1 MFSCL
6 WLQTQP
12 NALMDFMKIFHTGSW
27 TQNLGIVR
35 LLAKSLKPIHNGGKF
50 L

>member
-6 WLQTQP
+6 WLQAQL
-12 NALMDFMKIFHTGSW
+12 NALIDFNTILHTGSW
-27 TQNLGIVR
+27 SQNLGIIR
-35 LLAKSLKPIHNGGKF
+35 LLAKSLKPIHNGGNF